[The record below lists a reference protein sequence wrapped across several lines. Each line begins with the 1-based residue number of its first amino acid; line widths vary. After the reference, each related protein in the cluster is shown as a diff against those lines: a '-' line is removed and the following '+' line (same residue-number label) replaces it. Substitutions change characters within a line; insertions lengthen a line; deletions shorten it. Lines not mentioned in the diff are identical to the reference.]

1 MVKMSAASVIT
12 TVIKSTPH
20 LARMTLS
27 LSWTYITLGRQVRKA
42 RKAFEKQLISQG
54 MTKEDARRLS
64 VCFEELKNSFVGML
78 KQGITRSL

>member
-64 VCFEELKNSFVGML
+64 ACFEELKNSFVGML

>member
-42 RKAFEKQLISQG
+42 RKAFEKQLMSQG
-54 MTKEDARRLS
+54 MTQEDARRLS
-64 VCFEELKNSFVGML
+64 ACFEELKNSFVGML

>member
-1 MVKMSAASVIT
+1 MSAASVIT

-42 RKAFEKQLISQG
+42 RKAFEKQLMSQG
-54 MTKEDARRLS
+54 MTQEDARRLS
-64 VCFEELKNSFVGML
+64 ACFEELK
-78 KQGITRSL
+78 

>member
-54 MTKEDARRLS
+54 MTQEDARRLS

>member
-1 MVKMSAASVIT
+1 
-12 TVIKSTPH
+12 
-20 LARMTLS
+20 MTLS

>member
-1 MVKMSAASVIT
+1 MIKMSAASVLT
-12 TVIKSTPH
+12 NVIKSTPH

-27 LSWTYITLGRQVRKA
+27 LSWTYLTLGRQVRKA

-54 MTKEDARRLS
+54 MTREDAKRLS
-64 VCFEELKNSFVGML
+64 ACFEELKNSLVGML

>member
-12 TVIKSTPH
+12 TMIKSTPH

-64 VCFEELKNSFVGML
+64 ACFEELKNSFVGML